1 MNLFCALCGYKEA
14 WPTTR
19 WRCPCGQPFFVED
32 VPEFRPKAI
41 RTEVSGLWRY
51 RDVLPPL
58 SRDAE
63 PVSMGEGGTPLLLEE
78 WNGLRVGFKLEF
90 VNPTGSF
97 KDRGTSLLVSFLRAW
112 GIHDVVDDSAGNA
125 GASLAAYGA
134 RAGLRVR
141 IFAPAHASAAK
152 RAQIQIYGAELVPVE
167 GPRSRATEAALEAVR
182 AGAYYA
188 SHAYHPMFLEG
199 VATMGYELFEQL
211 SGRMPDHLIFPVG
224 HGSLIVSTYLAVK
237 RLQAVGLVPALPRFF
252 AVQSRACAPVFS
264 AWQNDQED
272 TQEVESRDTV
282 AEGISITRPAWGRYI
297 LKAVRESG
305 GAVLTVSDS
314 EILVARAALA
324 KRGLYVEP
332 TAAVPFAALMQLREC
347 FTARELIVLPLTGHG
362 LKSS

>member
-1 MNLFCALCGYKEA
+1 MNFFCALCGHKEA

-19 WRCPCGQPFFVED
+19 WCCPCGQPFFVED
-32 VPEFRPKAI
+32 VPGFQWGAI
-41 RTEVSGLWRY
+41 RTQEKGLWRY
-51 RDVLPPL
+51 RDILPPIGPH
-58 SRDAE
+58 AE
-63 PVSMGEGGTPLLLEE
+63 SVSMGEGGTPLLLEQ

-97 KDRGTSLLVSFLRAW
+97 KDRGSSLLVSFLSAW
-112 GIHDVVDDSAGNA
+112 GIRDVVDDSAGNA

-141 IFAPAHASAAK
+141 IFAPAHTSAAK
-152 RAQIQIYGAELVPVE
+152 RAQIQVYGAELVLVE
-167 GPRSRATEAALEAVR
+167 GPRPRATEAALDAVR
-182 AGAYYA
+182 TGAYYA

-211 SGRMPDHLIFPVG
+211 GGQMPEHLIFPVG
-224 HGSLIVSTYLAVK
+224 HGSLIVSTYLAAK
-237 RLQAVGLVPALPRFF
+237 RLQAAGALHTIPRFF
-252 AVQSRACAPVFS
+252 AAQSQACAPVFT
-264 AWQNDQED
+264 AWQNSWED
-272 TQEVESRDTV
+272 IQEVASGNTI

-305 GAVLTVSDS
+305 GAVLTVSDG
-314 EILVARAALA
+314 EILAAREALA

-332 TAAVPFAALMQLREC
+332 TAAVPFAALMRLRER
-347 FTARELIVLPLTGHG
+347 FDTHELIVLPLTGHG